1 MDRRLAKYLD
11 LRVPR
16 YTSYPTAPHFSPDVG
31 PGDVAAWLAAL
42 APRTELSLYLHIPF
56 CRKMC
61 WYCGC
66 NMKLAA
72 RYEPIAAYVERL
84 IREIRL
90 VSASLP
96 ERLSVG
102 HIHWGG
108 GTPNTVAPADMLRI
122 NEALRDG
129 FNIAPGAEIALEL
142 DPRTLRQETV
152 EAMASMGATRASLGV
167 QELSPAVQQAINR
180 IQPFETVARAVEM
193 LRGAGIGALNFDLLY
208 GLPHQTVNGLLETID
223 KALTLRPDR
232 IALFGYAHVPW
243 MAKNQ
248 RLIDEAALPSPAA
261 RFEMAEAAAAGI
273 ATSGYD
279 TIGIDHFALPT
290 DALAR
295 AAREGRLRRNFQG
308 YTADTADVLIGF
320 GASSI
325 SAFPCGYA
333 QNVFETGAYMRAVED
348 GRLPIAKGIRLKRED
363 IWRREAIERL
373 MCDFK
378 LDLGQLARRHAL
390 AERNFLA
397 DLARLQPLIAD
408 GLVEV
413 SGNCVIITP
422 HGRPL
427 ARAVAAAF
435 DAYLAKADGTRAP
448 LHAKV

>member
-1 MDRRLAKYLD
+1 MDRRLVKYLD

-31 PGDVAAWLAAL
+31 AADVAGWLAAL
-42 APRTELSLYLHIPF
+42 APQTGLSLYLHIPF

-84 IREIRL
+84 IGEIRL
-90 VSASLP
+90 VSATLAQ
-96 ERLSVG
+96 RLSVG

-108 GTPNTVAPADMLRI
+108 GTPNTVAPEDMLRI
-122 NEALRDG
+122 TDALRDG
-129 FNIAPGAEIALEL
+129 FDIAPGAEIALEV
-142 DPRTLRQETV
+142 DPRTLGEETV

-193 LRGAGIGALNFDLLY
+193 LRGAGIRALNFDLLY
-208 GLPHQTVNGLLETID
+208 GLPHQTIDGLLETID

-248 RLIDEAALPSPAA
+248 RLIDEAALPTPVA
-261 RFEMAEAAAAGI
+261 RFEMAQAAADLLAQR
-273 ATSGYD
+273 GYD
-279 TIGIDHFALPT
+279 AVGIDHFALPG
-290 DALAR
+290 DSLAR
-295 AAREGRLRRNFQG
+295 AARGGRLRRNFQG
-308 YTADTADVLIGF
+308 YTADAADALIGF

-325 SAFPCGYA
+325 SSYPAGYA
-333 QNVFETGAYMRAVED
+333 QNVFETGAYMRAVEE

-373 MCDFK
+373 MCDFT
-378 LDLGQLARRHAL
+378 LDFGQLARRHAL
-390 AERNFLA
+390 AERSFSA

-413 SGNCVIITP
+413 SGYCAIITP
-422 HGRPL
+422 RGRPL

-435 DAYLAKADGTRAP
+435 DAYLAEADRTRAP